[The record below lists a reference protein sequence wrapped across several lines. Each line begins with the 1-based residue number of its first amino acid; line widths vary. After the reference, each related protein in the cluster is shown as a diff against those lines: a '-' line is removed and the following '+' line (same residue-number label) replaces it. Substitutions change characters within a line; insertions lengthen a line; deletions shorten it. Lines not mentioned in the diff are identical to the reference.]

1 MARETSIQLTQP
13 SEVNIPQKSGE
24 KRKKKSMYP
33 VRPADILSLLQ
44 TSFVLPG
51 VNHPP

>member
-1 MARETSIQLTQP
+1 
-13 SEVNIPQKSGE
+13 VNIPQKRGK
-24 KRKKKSMYP
+24 KRKKKKSMYP